1 MHPIKPTAADFPPP
15 ETIEVRSKRVACDG
29 GGGALGHPL
38 VYMEM
43 GDDSFV
49 ECGYCDRRFQLAQG
63 ADGHGH
69 ETEFA
74 APAAFDPDA
83 ID

>member
-1 MHPIKPTAADFPPP
+1 MSNDTTAYPPP
-15 ETIEVRSKRVACDG
+15 EVIVVRSKRVACNG

-43 GDDSFV
+43 GDEDFV
-49 ECGYCDRRFQLAQG
+49 ECGYCDRRFELA
-63 ADGHGH
+63 ADADHHGH

-74 APAAFDPDA
+74 DPAANEPDS

>member
-1 MHPIKPTAADFPPP
+1 MPTYQEPSNAVPPP
-15 ETIEVRSKRVACDG
+15 EVITVRSKRVGCDG
-29 GGGALGHPL
+29 GNGALGHPL

-43 GDDSFV
+43 GEEEWV
-49 ECGYCDRRFQLAQG
+49 ECGYCDRRFELAHD
-63 ADGHGH
+63 ADHHSH

-74 APAAFDPDA
+74 DPAANDPDA

>member
-1 MHPIKPTAADFPPP
+1 MQPEDPSFPPP
-15 ETIEVRSKRVACDG
+15 PPPEVILVKSKRVACDG

-43 GDDSFV
+43 GDEVYV
-49 ECGYCDRRFQLAQG
+49 ECGYCDRRFELADG
-63 ADGHGH
+63 ADGHAH

-74 APAAFDPDA
+74 DPAANDPDA
-83 ID
+83 IT

>member
-1 MHPIKPTAADFPPP
+1 MASDIAAPPPP
-15 ETIEVRSKRVACDG
+15 EVILVRSKRVACDG
-29 GGGALGHPL
+29 VGGALGHPR

-43 GDDSFV
+43 GDGDFV
-49 ECGYCDRRFQLAQG
+49 ECGYCDRRFQLAPD

-74 APAAFDPDA
+74 DPAANEPDEIA
-83 ID
+83 